1 MVVPRWYRRTATH
14 WVISAKREETQARR
28 LQQLI
33 EDSAS
38 GRTIPPLT
46 RPAGSGKNAMKKAIS
61 RDRSRR

>member
-1 MVVPRWYRRTATH
+1 
-14 WVISAKREETQARR
+14 VISAKREETQARR